1 MINAFLLLWYRER
14 NFEALLEL
22 CYFSLQSRRLNAD
35 HLSNSTLFN
44 CYPLTRRTRF
54 QGVHHNVIP
63 AALAKGLA
71 T

>member
-1 MINAFLLLWYRER
+1 MINAYLLLRYLER

-22 CYFSLQSRRLNAD
+22 YYFSLHSRGLDAD
-35 HLSNSTLFN
+35 HLSKRTLFT
-44 CYPLTRRTRF
+44 CDPLTRRTRF